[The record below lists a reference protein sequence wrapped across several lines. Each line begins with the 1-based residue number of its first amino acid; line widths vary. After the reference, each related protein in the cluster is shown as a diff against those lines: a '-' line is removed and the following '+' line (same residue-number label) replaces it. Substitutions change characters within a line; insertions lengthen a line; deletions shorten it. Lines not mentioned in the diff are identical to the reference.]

1 MWNSSQRIIWWSEC
15 VSDMRLRLPSTSAA
29 MIHSNSLHKQ
39 VRPLFFFFFG
49 FCSWFQ
55 SFSVNS
61 FHFKVDCFKTGT
73 GKWGVHA
80 KGTQQQKMDIAKP
93 RSKNSPT
100 NTYTRSYF
108 PVEHPSI
115 FWRCQSREWTKEVLL
130 CGSGWFVAPTC

>member
-1 MWNSSQRIIWWSEC
+1 MNVYLIWGFDFPVLQPPWFI
-15 VSDMRLRLPSTSAA
+15 LT
-29 MIHSNSLHKQ
+29 
-39 VRPLFFFFFG
+39 LFTNRFVLCFFFFG